1 MYVLSALGV
10 LGVCDRCWRSAV
22 PRSIGTDLED
32 PVTQPPHRPA
42 PSAQARWLG
51 SGIVFAVLAMA
62 SLSFSDATS
71 QWVLL
76 SVSPVMVLWF
86 RYAVQA
92 LGTTLVLAPV
102 RGRAM
107 WRTHSLRWQLLRGLL
122 MVSCSLLAFYC
133 LQRMPVAEFTATVML
148 TPLVLTA
155 LARFV
160 MKEQVSALRWLMVV
174 GGLIGAMLVI
184 RPGGQVDSSVGWM
197 ALTVVLTYA
206 VFQAVTS
213 HMTRTEDPAVMQLY
227 TGWVGW
233 TVSTLLVLNAW
244 VTPQSAQEWALLLL
258 VGLAATLGQYLLIVA
273 FSKAPASVVSPFLYT
288 AVGFSTL
295 MGWWLFDHIPDAQA
309 LTGMGLVVLCG
320 VVSARIQGTRKT

>member
-1 MYVLSALGV
+1 MQKCADSFMKPNLYTTPKAIPLPGRAAWAG
-10 LGVCDRCWRSAV
+10 
-22 PRSIGTDLED
+22 P
-32 PVTQPPHRPA
+32 
-42 PSAQARWLG
+42 
-51 SGIVFAVLAMA
+51 GIVFAVLAMA

-71 QWVLL
+71 KWVML
-76 SVSPVMVLWF
+76 SVTPVMVLWF

-92 LGTTLVLAPV
+92 LGTTLVLVP

-160 MKEQVSALRWLMVV
+160 MKEQVSPLRWLMVV

-233 TVSTLLVLNAW
+233 AVSTLLVLNAW
-244 VTPQSAQEWALLLL
+244 VTPQNLHEWTLLLL
-258 VGLAATLGQYLLIVA
+258 VGLGATLGQYLMIVA

-288 AVGFSTL
+288 GVAFSTL
-295 MGWWLFDHIPDAQA
+295 MGWWLFDHIPDALA
-309 LTGMGLVVLCG
+309 FTGMGLVVLCG
-320 VVSARIQGTRKT
+320 VLSGRIAKPS

>member
-1 MYVLSALGV
+1 MLA

-22 PRSIGTDLED
+22 PRSIGSVLED
-32 PVTQPPHRPA
+32 PLTKPPYRPA
-42 PSAQARWLG
+42 PSAQARCLG

-62 SLSFSDATS
+62 SLSLSDATS

-92 LGTTLVLAPV
+92 LGTALVLAPV
-102 RGRAM
+102 RGWAM

-160 MKEQVSALRWLMVV
+160 MKEQVSPLRWLMVL

-184 RPGGQVDSSVGWM
+184 RPGGHVDSSVGWM
-197 ALTVVLTYA
+197 ALAVVLTYA

-233 TVSTLLVLNAW
+233 VVSSLLVLNAW
-244 VTPQSAQEWALLLL
+244 VTPQSLHEWTLLLL

-288 AVGFSTL
+288 GVGFSTL
-295 MGWWLFDHIPDAQA
+295 MGWWLFAHIPNA
-309 LTGMGLVVLCG
+309 LAFMGMGLVVLCG
-320 VVSARIQGTRKT
+320 VVSGRIKGAGQA

>member
-1 MYVLSALGV
+1 MADPESRGQFVRLRCAKIARVPQKYALTMPQPQP
-10 LGVCDRCWRSAV
+10 DS
-22 PRSIGTDLED
+22 DLQKTWMG
-32 PVTQPPHRPA
+32 P
-42 PSAQARWLG
+42 
-51 SGIVFAVLAMA
+51 GIIFAVLAMA

-102 RGRAM
+102 RGRTM
-107 WRTHSLRWQLLRGLL
+107 WRAHSLRWQLLRGLL
-122 MVSCSLLAFYC
+122 MVACSLLAFYC

-160 MKEQVSALRWLMVV
+160 MKEQVSPLRWLMVV
-174 GGLIGAMLVI
+174 GGLIGALLVI
-184 RPGGQVDSSVGWM
+184 RPGGQVDGSVGWL

-233 TVSTLLVLNAW
+233 AVSTLLVLNAW
-244 VTPQSAQEWALLLL
+244 VTPQSLHEWALLFG

-288 AVGFSTL
+288 GVGFSTL
-295 MGWWLFDHIPDAQA
+295 MGWWMFDHIPDKLAF
-309 LTGMGLVVLCG
+309 TGMALVVLCG
-320 VVSARIQGTRKT
+320 IFSGRIQREGQR

>member
-1 MYVLSALGV
+1 MTPTKTLNEATSPKI
-10 LGVCDRCWRSAV
+10 W
-22 PRSIGTDLED
+22 T
-32 PVTQPPHRPA
+32 
-42 PSAQARWLG
+42 G

-71 QWVLL
+71 KWVLL
-76 SVSPVMVLWF
+76 SVSPLMVLWF

-92 LGTTLVLAPV
+92 LGTALVLAPL

-107 WRTHSLRWQLLRGLL
+107 WRTHSFRWQLLRGLL

-133 LQRMPVAEFTATVML
+133 LQRMPVAEFTAIVML

-160 MKEQVSALRWLMVV
+160 LKEQVSLLRWLMVG
-174 GGLIGAMLVI
+174 GGLIGALLVI
-184 RPGGQVDSSVGWM
+184 RPGGQMDSSVGWM
-197 ALTVVLTYA
+197 AMTVVLTYA

-233 TVSTLLVLNAW
+233 AVSTLLVLNAW
-244 VTPQSAQEWALLLL
+244 VTPQSLHEWALLLL

-288 AVGFSTL
+288 GVGFSTL
-295 MGWWLFDHIPDAQA
+295 MGWWLFAHLPDALA
-309 LTGMGLVVLCG
+309 FTGMGLVVLCG
-320 VVSARIQGTRKT
+320 ILSGRIQTQGKT

>member
-1 MYVLSALGV
+1 MAVSENRGQMGWGRCAKIARLSWEHHLTTPTAQH
-10 LGVCDRCWRSAV
+10 V
-22 PRSIGTDLED
+22 PAG
-32 PVTQPPHRPA
+32 PA
-42 PSAQARWLG
+42 IWTG

-71 QWVLL
+71 KWALL

-92 LGTTLVLAPV
+92 LGTTIVLAPV
-102 RGRAM
+102 RGQAM

-155 LARFV
+155 LARLV
-160 MKEQVSALRWLMVV
+160 LKEQVSPLRWLMVG
-174 GGLIGAMLVI
+174 GGLIGALLVI

-233 TVSTLLVLNAW
+233 AVSTLLVLNAW
-244 VTPQSAQEWALLLL
+244 VTPQSLHEWALLLW

-288 AVGFSTL
+288 GVGFSTL
-295 MGWWLFDHIPDAQA
+295 MGWWLFDHLPDALA
-309 LTGMGLVVLCG
+309 WMGMWLVVLCG
-320 VVSARIQGTRKT
+320 IISGRVQAQGKT

>member
-1 MYVLSALGV
+1 MPKPQPDSALQKTWMG
-10 LGVCDRCWRSAV
+10 
-22 PRSIGTDLED
+22 P
-32 PVTQPPHRPA
+32 
-42 PSAQARWLG
+42 
-51 SGIVFAVLAMA
+51 GIVFAVLAMA

-76 SVSPVMVLWF
+76 SVSPVMLLWF

-102 RGRAM
+102 RGRTM

-122 MVSCSLLAFYC
+122 MVACSLLAFYC

-160 MKEQVSALRWLMVV
+160 MKEQVSPLRWLMVV
-174 GGLIGAMLVI
+174 GGLVGALLVI
-184 RPGGQVDSSVGWM
+184 RPGGQVDGSVGWM

-233 TVSTLLVLNAW
+233 TVSTLLVFSAW
-244 VTPQSAQEWALLLL
+244 VTPQGLHEWALLLL

-273 FSKAPASVVSPFLYT
+273 FSKAPASVISPFLYT

-295 MGWWLFDHIPDAQA
+295 LGWWMFDHVPDVLAF
-309 LTGMGLVVLCG
+309 TGMALVVLCG
-320 VVSARIQGTRKT
+320 IFSGRIQREGQR

>member
-1 MYVLSALGV
+1 MEPCLQKTESNSRVSWFGP
-10 LGVCDRCWRSAV
+10 G
-22 PRSIGTDLED
+22 IG
-32 PVTQPPHRPA
+32 
-42 PSAQARWLG
+42 
-51 SGIVFAVLAMA
+51 FAVLAMA

-71 QWVLL
+71 KWVML
-76 SVSPVMVLWF
+76 SVTPLMVLWF

-92 LGTTLVLAPV
+92 LGTTLVLAPL

-122 MVSCSLLAFYC
+122 MVTCSLLAFYC

-160 MKEQVSALRWLMVV
+160 MKEQVSTLRWLMVL
-174 GGLIGAMLVI
+174 GGLLGALLVI
-184 RPGGQVDSSVGWM
+184 RPGGQVDPSVGWM
-197 ALTVVLTYA
+197 ALTVVLTYS

-233 TVSTLLVLNAW
+233 AVSTLLVINAW
-244 VTPQSAQEWALLLL
+244 VTPRSLHEWALLLM

-273 FSKAPASVVSPFLYT
+273 FSKAPASAVSPFLYT
-288 AVGFSTL
+288 GVGFSTL
-295 MGWWLFDHIPDAQA
+295 MGWWLFNHMPDALA
-309 LTGMGLVVLCG
+309 FIGMALVVLCG
-320 VVSARIQGTRKT
+320 LVAGRMQRTGKAVAFNQA

>member
-1 MYVLSALGV
+1 M
-10 LGVCDRCWRSAV
+10 
-22 PRSIGTDLED
+22 PK
-32 PVTQPPHRPA
+32 TQPDRSP
-42 PSAQARWLG
+42 QKTMMG

-62 SLSFSDATS
+62 TLSFSDATS

-76 SVSPVMVLWF
+76 SVTPLMVLWF

-92 LGTTLVLAPV
+92 LGTTLLLAPV

-107 WRTHSLRWQLLRGLL
+107 WRTHSLRWQVLRGLL
-122 MVSCSLLAFYC
+122 MVSCSLLAFHC

-160 MKEQVSALRWLMVV
+160 MKEQVSPLRWLMVV
-174 GGLIGAMLVI
+174 GGLMGVLLVI
-184 RPGGQVDSSVGWM
+184 RPGGQVDGSVGWL

-213 HMTRTEDPAVMQLY
+213 HMTRSEDPAVMQLY

-233 TVSTLLVLNAW
+233 AVSTLLVLNAW
-244 VTPQSAQEWALLLL
+244 VTPQSLHEWTLLLWI
-258 VGLAATLGQYLLIVA
+258 GLAATVGQYLLIVA
-273 FSKAPASVVSPFLYT
+273 FSRAPASVISPFLYT
-288 AVGFSTL
+288 GVGFSTL
-295 MGWWLFDHIPDAQA
+295 LGWWMFDHIPDVLAF
-309 LTGMGLVVLCG
+309 TGMALVVLCG
-320 VVSARIQGTRKT
+320 IVSGRIQSGGRG

>member
-1 MYVLSALGV
+1 M
-10 LGVCDRCWRSAV
+10 
-22 PRSIGTDLED
+22 PK
-32 PVTQPPHRPA
+32 TQPDRSP
-42 PSAQARWLG
+42 QKTMMG

-62 SLSFSDATS
+62 TLSFSDATS

-76 SVSPVMVLWF
+76 SVTPWMVLWF

-92 LGTTLVLAPV
+92 LGTTLLLAPV

-107 WRTHSLRWQLLRGLL
+107 WRTHSLRWQVLRGLL
-122 MVSCSLLAFYC
+122 MVSCSLLAFHC

-160 MKEQVSALRWLMVV
+160 MKEQVSPLRWLMVV
-174 GGLIGAMLVI
+174 GGLMGVLLVI
-184 RPGGQVDSSVGWM
+184 RPGGQVDGSVGWL

-213 HMTRTEDPAVMQLY
+213 HMTRSEDPAVMQLY

-233 TVSTLLVLNAW
+233 AVSTLLVLNAW
-244 VTPQSAQEWALLLL
+244 VTPQSLHEWTLLLWI
-258 VGLAATLGQYLLIVA
+258 GLAATVGQYLLIVA
-273 FSKAPASVVSPFLYT
+273 FSRAPASVISPFLYT
-288 AVGFSTL
+288 GVGFSTL
-295 MGWWLFDHIPDAQA
+295 LGWWMFGHIPDVLAF
-309 LTGMGLVVLCG
+309 TGMALVVLCG
-320 VVSARIQGTRKT
+320 IVSGRIQSGGRG

>member
-1 MYVLSALGV
+1 MVGALCAKIAKIPRKYALNMPKPQTDSALQKTWMG
-10 LGVCDRCWRSAV
+10 
-22 PRSIGTDLED
+22 P
-32 PVTQPPHRPA
+32 
-42 PSAQARWLG
+42 
-51 SGIVFAVLAMA
+51 GIVFAVLAMA

-76 SVSPVMVLWF
+76 SVSPVMLLWF

-102 RGRAM
+102 RGRTM

-122 MVSCSLLAFYC
+122 MVACSLLAFYC

-160 MKEQVSALRWLMVV
+160 MKEQVSPLRWLMVV
-174 GGLIGAMLVI
+174 GGLVGALLVI
-184 RPGGQVDSSVGWM
+184 RPGGQVDGSVGWM

-233 TVSTLLVLNAW
+233 TVSTLLVFSAW
-244 VTPQSAQEWALLLL
+244 VTPQGLHEWALLLL

-273 FSKAPASVVSPFLYT
+273 FSKAPASVISPFLYT

-295 MGWWLFDHIPDAQA
+295 LGWWMFDHVPDVLAF
-309 LTGMGLVVLCG
+309 TGMALVVLCG
-320 VVSARIQGTRKT
+320 IFSGRIQREGQR

>member
-1 MYVLSALGV
+1 M
-10 LGVCDRCWRSAV
+10 
-22 PRSIGTDLED
+22 
-32 PVTQPPHRPA
+32 TQPPNPTDQPR
-42 PSAQARWLG
+42 QAG
-51 SGIVFAVLAMA
+51 GVGPGIVFAVLAMA
-62 SLSFSDATS
+62 CLSFSDATS
-71 QWVLL
+71 KWVML
-76 SVSPVMVLWF
+76 SVTPLMVLWF

-92 LGTTLVLAPV
+92 LGTAMVLAPV

-160 MKEQVSALRWLMVV
+160 MKESVSPLRWLMVV
-174 GGLIGAMLVI
+174 GGLVGALLVI
-184 RPGGQVDSSVGWM
+184 RPGGQVDPSVGWM
-197 ALTVVLTYA
+197 ALTVVVTYA

-233 TVSTLLVLNAW
+233 AVSTLLVLNAW
-244 VTPQSAQEWALLLL
+244 VTPQTLNEWVLLLL

-295 MGWWLFDHIPDAQA
+295 MGWWLFDHIPDALA
-309 LTGMGLVVLCG
+309 FTGMGLVVLCG
-320 VVSARIQGTRKT
+320 VVSGRIKGAGKT

>member
-1 MYVLSALGV
+1 MESSLQTTPNAIQS
-10 LGVCDRCWRSAV
+10 
-22 PRSIGTDLED
+22 P
-32 PVTQPPHRPA
+32 
-42 PSAQARWLG
+42 AQAAWAG
-51 SGIVFAVLAMA
+51 PGILFAVLAMA

-71 QWVLL
+71 KWVMF
-76 SVSPVMVLWF
+76 SVTPVMVLWF

-92 LGTTLVLAPV
+92 LGTALVLAPL

-160 MKEQVSALRWLMVV
+160 MKEQVSPLRWLMVV

-233 TVSTLLVLNAW
+233 AVSTLLVFNAW
-244 VTPQSAQEWALLLL
+244 VTPQSGQEWALLLL

-288 AVGFSTL
+288 GVGFSTL
-295 MGWWLFDHIPDAQA
+295 MGWWLFDHIPDALA
-309 LTGMGLVVLCG
+309 FTGMGLVVLCG
-320 VVSARIQGTRKT
+320 VVAGRIKGAAKA

>member
-1 MYVLSALGV
+1 MHTTPNAIHSP
-10 LGVCDRCWRSAV
+10 D
-22 PRSIGTDLED
+22 
-32 PVTQPPHRPA
+32 
-42 PSAQARWLG
+42 QAAWAG
-51 SGIVFAVLAMA
+51 PGILFAVLAMA

-71 QWVLL
+71 KWVML
-76 SVSPVMVLWF
+76 SVTPVMVLWF

-92 LGTTLVLAPV
+92 LGTALVLAPL
-102 RGRAM
+102 RGGAM
-107 WRTHSLRWQLLRGLL
+107 WRTHSLRLQLLRGLL

-133 LQRMPVAEFTATVML
+133 LQRMPVAEFTAIVML

-160 MKEQVSALRWLMVV
+160 MKEQVSPLRWLMVV
-174 GGLIGAMLVI
+174 GGLLGAMLVI

-233 TVSTLLVLNAW
+233 AVSTLLVFNAW
-244 VTPQSAQEWALLLL
+244 VTPQTLHEWALLLL

-288 AVGFSTL
+288 GVGFSTL
-295 MGWWLFDHIPDAQA
+295 MGWWLFDHIPDAMA
-309 LTGMGLVVLCG
+309 FTGMGLVVLCG
-320 VVSARIQGTRKT
+320 VVSGRIAKPRELARP

>member
-1 MYVLSALGV
+1 MQKWQRGSDEMILEFCVQRPVLTGHLAWFGP
-10 LGVCDRCWRSAV
+10 G
-22 PRSIGTDLED
+22 IG
-32 PVTQPPHRPA
+32 
-42 PSAQARWLG
+42 
-51 SGIVFAVLAMA
+51 FAVLAMA

-71 QWVLL
+71 KWVML
-76 SVSPVMVLWF
+76 SVTPLMVLWF

-92 LGTTLVLAPV
+92 LGTTMVLAPL

-107 WRTHSLRWQLLRGLL
+107 WHTHSLRWQVLRGML

-160 MKEQVSALRWLMVV
+160 MKEQVSSLRWLMVL
-174 GGLIGAMLVI
+174 GGLLGALLVI
-184 RPGGQVDSSVGWM
+184 RPGGQVDPSVGWM
-197 ALTVVLTYA
+197 ALTVVFTYA

-233 TVSTLLVLNAW
+233 AVSTLLVLNAW
-244 VTPQSAQEWALLLL
+244 VTPQSLHEWVLLIL
-258 VGLAATLGQYLLIVA
+258 VGLAATLGQYLLILA
-273 FSKAPASVVSPFLYT
+273 FSKAPASVISPFLYT
-288 AVGFSTL
+288 GVGFSTL
-295 MGWWLFDHIPDAQA
+295 MGWWLFDHMPDAWA
-309 LTGMGLVVLCG
+309 FTGMGLVVLCG
-320 VVSARIQGTRKT
+320 LVAGRIQRAGGAAQLTTGSKLGGSGL

>member
-1 MYVLSALGV
+1 
-10 LGVCDRCWRSAV
+10 VCQDGRLPNRSLTV
-22 PRSIGTDLED
+22 KPS
-32 PVTQPPHRPA
+32 PHPQPSSLA
-42 PSAQARWLG
+42 WLQP
-51 SGIVFAVLAMA
+51 GIVFAVLAMA

-71 QWVLL
+71 KWVML
-76 SVSPVMVLWF
+76 SVTPLMVLWF

-92 LGTTLVLAPV
+92 VGTALVLAPM

-160 MKEQVSALRWLMVV
+160 MKEQVSPLRWLMVV
-174 GGLIGAMLVI
+174 GLIGAMLVI

-197 ALTVVLTYA
+197 ALTVVVTYA

-233 TVSTLLVLNAW
+233 AVSTVLVLNAW
-244 VTPQSAQEWALLLL
+244 VTPQSLQEWVLLLM

-288 AVGFSTL
+288 GVAFSTV
-295 MGWWLFDHIPDAQA
+295 MGWWLFDHIPDALA
-309 LTGMGLVVLCG
+309 FTGMGLVVLCG
-320 VVSARIQGTRKT
+320 VVAGRIKGAAKA

>member
-1 MYVLSALGV
+1 
-10 LGVCDRCWRSAV
+10 
-22 PRSIGTDLED
+22 
-32 PVTQPPHRPA
+32 
-42 PSAQARWLG
+42 
-51 SGIVFAVLAMA
+51 MA

-92 LGTTLVLAPV
+92 LGTTLVLAPL

-107 WRTHSLRWQLLRGLL
+107 WRAHSLRWQLLRGLL

-148 TPLVLTA
+148 APLVLTA

-160 MKEQVSALRWLMVV
+160 MKEQVSPLRWLMVL

-184 RPGGQVDSSVGWM
+184 RPAGQVDSSVGWM
-197 ALTVVLTYA
+197 ALTVVLTFA

-233 TVSTLLVLNAW
+233 AVSTLLVLNAW
-244 VTPQSAQEWALLLL
+244 VTPKSGQEWVLLLW

-273 FSKAPASVVSPFLYT
+273 FSKAPASVVSPILYT
-288 AVGFSTL
+288 GVGFSTL
-295 MGWWLFDHIPDAQA
+295 MGWWMFDHIPDALA

-320 VVSARIQGTRKT
+320 VVSARIQGDRKPGSIKAGV

>member
-1 MYVLSALGV
+1 LRHPPNAIQS
-10 LGVCDRCWRSAV
+10 
-22 PRSIGTDLED
+22 
-32 PVTQPPHRPA
+32 PVQVAWAGH
-42 PSAQARWLG
+42 
-51 SGIVFAVLAMA
+51 GIFFAVLAMA

-71 QWVLL
+71 KWVML
-76 SVSPVMVLWF
+76 SVTPVMVLWF

-92 LGTTLVLAPV
+92 LGTALVLAPL
-102 RGRAM
+102 RGGAM

-122 MVSCSLLAFYC
+122 MVTCSLLAFYC
-133 LQRMPVAEFTATVML
+133 LQRMPVAEFTAIVML
-148 TPLVLTA
+148 TPLVLTG

-160 MKEQVSALRWLMVV
+160 MKEPVSPLRWLMVL
-174 GGLIGAMLVI
+174 GGLIGALLVI

-233 TVSTLLVLNAW
+233 AVSTLLVFNAW
-244 VTPQSAQEWALLLL
+244 VTPQSGQEWALLLL

-273 FSKAPASVVSPFLYT
+273 FSKAPAAVVSPFLYT
-288 AVGFSTL
+288 GVGFSTL
-295 MGWWLFDHIPDAQA
+295 MGWWLFDHMPDALA
-309 LTGMGLVVLCG
+309 FTGMGLVVLCG
-320 VVSARIQGTRKT
+320 VVSSRIQGAGKN

>member
-1 MYVLSALGV
+1 MADSVNRGHMVGALCAKIAKVPRKYALNMPKPQPDSALQK
-10 LGVCDRCWRSAV
+10 
-22 PRSIGTDLED
+22 T
-32 PVTQPPHRPA
+32 
-42 PSAQARWLG
+42 WLG
-51 SGIVFAVLAMA
+51 PGIVFAVLAMA

-92 LGTTLVLAPV
+92 LGTTLVLAPL

-160 MKEQVSALRWLMVV
+160 MKEQVSPLRWLMVV
-174 GGLIGAMLVI
+174 GGLVGALLVI
-184 RPGGQVDSSVGWM
+184 RPGGQVDGSVGWM

-233 TVSTLLVLNAW
+233 ALSTLLVLNAW
-244 VTPQSAQEWALLLL
+244 VTPQGLHEWALLLL

-273 FSKAPASVVSPFLYT
+273 FSKAPASVISPFLYT

-295 MGWWLFDHIPDAQA
+295 LGWWMFDHIPDVLAF
-309 LTGMGLVVLCG
+309 TGMALVVLCG
-320 VVSARIQGTRKT
+320 IFSGRIQREGQC

>member
-1 MYVLSALGV
+1 MTFGV
-10 LGVCDRCWRSAV
+10 PVQSPQSVGRGAWFG
-22 PRSIGTDLED
+22 PGIG
-32 PVTQPPHRPA
+32 
-42 PSAQARWLG
+42 
-51 SGIVFAVLAMA
+51 FAVVAMA

-71 QWVLL
+71 KWVML
-76 SVSPVMVLWF
+76 SVTPLMVLWF

-92 LGTTLVLAPV
+92 LGTALVLAPT

-160 MKEQVSALRWLMVV
+160 MKEQVSPLRWLMVV
-174 GGLIGAMLVI
+174 GGLIGALLVI
-184 RPGGQVDSSVGWM
+184 RPGGQVDSTVGWV

-233 TVSTLLVLNAW
+233 AVSSLLVLNAW
-244 VTPQSAQEWALLLL
+244 VTPQNLQEWTLLLL
-258 VGLAATLGQYLLIVA
+258 VGLAATVGQYLLIVA
-273 FSKAPASVVSPFLYT
+273 FSKAPASEVSPFLYT
-288 AVGFSTL
+288 GVGFSTL
-295 MGWWLFDHIPDAQA
+295 MGWWLFDHIPDALA
-309 LTGMGLVVLCG
+309 FTGMGLVVVCG
-320 VVSARIQGTRKT
+320 LVSGRIQSAAQIALRANKTQ

>member
-1 MYVLSALGV
+1 MNPSPPQRPLSSQA
-10 LGVCDRCWRSAV
+10 WM
-22 PRSIGTDLED
+22 
-32 PVTQPPHRPA
+32 QP
-42 PSAQARWLG
+42 
-51 SGIVFAVLAMA
+51 GIFFAVLAMA
-62 SLSFSDATS
+62 SLSFSDVTS
-71 QWVLL
+71 KWVML
-76 SVSPVMVLWF
+76 SVTPVMVLWF
-86 RYAVQA
+86 RYVVQA
-92 LGTTLVLAPV
+92 LGTALVLAPL

-122 MVSCSLLAFYC
+122 MVTCSLLAFYC

-148 TPLVLTA
+148 TPLALTA

-160 MKEQVSALRWLMVV
+160 MKEQVSKLRWLMVV

-184 RPGGQVDSSVGWM
+184 RPGGQVDPSVGWM

-233 TVSTLLVLNAW
+233 AVSTLLVANAW
-244 VTPQSAQEWALLLL
+244 VTPQSLHEWTLLLV

-288 AVGFSTL
+288 GVGFSTL
-295 MGWWLFDHIPDAQA
+295 MGWWLFDHMPDALA
-309 LTGMGLVVLCG
+309 FTGMGLVVLCG
-320 VVSARIQGTRKT
+320 VLSGRIQGRGKP

>member
-1 MYVLSALGV
+1 MNAAGHFQHKRHM
-10 LGVCDRCWRSAV
+10 G
-22 PRSIGTDLED
+22 
-32 PVTQPPHRPA
+32 PV
-42 PSAQARWLG
+42 G
-51 SGIVFAVLAMA
+51 SGIAMAVAAMA

-71 QWVLL
+71 KWVML
-76 SVSPVMVLWF
+76 SVTPLMVLWF

-92 LGTTLVLAPV
+92 VGTALLLAPV

-160 MKEQVSALRWLMVV
+160 MKEQVSPLRWLMVV

-233 TVSTLLVLNAW
+233 AVSTVLVFNAW
-244 VTPQSAQEWALLLL
+244 VTPQSLNEWGLLLM

-288 AVGFSTL
+288 GVAFSTF
-295 MGWWLFDHIPDAQA
+295 MGWWLFDHIPDALA
-309 LTGMGLVVLCG
+309 FTGMGLVVLCG
-320 VVSARIQGTRKT
+320 VVAGRIKGAAKT

>member
-1 MYVLSALGV
+1 MQKWQHGSDQMFLEFCVQRPVLTGHLAWFGP
-10 LGVCDRCWRSAV
+10 G
-22 PRSIGTDLED
+22 IG
-32 PVTQPPHRPA
+32 
-42 PSAQARWLG
+42 
-51 SGIVFAVLAMA
+51 FAVLAMA

-71 QWVLL
+71 KWVML
-76 SVSPVMVLWF
+76 SVTPLMVLWF

-92 LGTTLVLAPV
+92 LGTTMVLAPL

-107 WRTHSLRWQLLRGLL
+107 WHTHSLRWQVLRGML

-160 MKEQVSALRWLMVV
+160 MKEQVSALRWLMVL
-174 GGLIGAMLVI
+174 GGLLGALLVI
-184 RPGGQVDSSVGWM
+184 RPGGQVDTSVGWM
-197 ALTVVLTYA
+197 ALTVVFTYA

-233 TVSTLLVLNAW
+233 AVSTLLVLNAW
-244 VTPQSAQEWALLLL
+244 VTPQSLHEWVLLIL
-258 VGLAATLGQYLLIVA
+258 VGLAATLGQYLLILA
-273 FSKAPASVVSPFLYT
+273 FSKAPASVISPFLYT
-288 AVGFSTL
+288 GVGFSTL
-295 MGWWLFDHIPDAQA
+295 MGWWLFDHMPDAWA
-309 LTGMGLVVLCG
+309 FTGMGLVVLCG
-320 VVSARIQGTRKT
+320 LVAGRIQRAGGAAQLTTGSKLGRSGL

>member
-1 MYVLSALGV
+1 MAKLPRKHLLSK
-10 LGVCDRCWRSAV
+10 
-22 PRSIGTDLED
+22 PH
-32 PVTQPPHRPA
+32 TQHEPA
-42 PSAQARWLG
+42 GQKIWTG

-71 QWVLL
+71 KWALL

-86 RYAVQA
+86 RYALQA
-92 LGTTLVLAPV
+92 LGTTIVLAPL
-102 RGRAM
+102 RGRVM

-160 MKEQVSALRWLMVV
+160 MKEQVSPLRWLMVV
-174 GGLIGAMLVI
+174 GGLIGALLVI

-233 TVSTLLVLNAW
+233 GVSTLLVLNAW
-244 VTPQSAQEWALLLL
+244 VTPQSLHEWTLLLW

-273 FSKAPASVVSPFLYT
+273 FSKAPASVISPFLYT
-288 AVGFSTL
+288 GVGFSTL
-295 MGWWLFDHIPDAQA
+295 MGWWLFDHLPDALA
-309 LTGMGLVVLCG
+309 FTGMGLVVLCG
-320 VVSARIQGTRKT
+320 IIAGRIQTQGKP

>member
-1 MYVLSALGV
+1 MPKTQS
-10 LGVCDRCWRSAV
+10 DRS
-22 PRSIGTDLED
+22 PQKTMM
-32 PVTQPPHRPA
+32 
-42 PSAQARWLG
+42 G

-62 SLSFSDATS
+62 ILSFSDATS

-76 SVSPVMVLWF
+76 SVTPLMVLWF

-92 LGTTLVLAPV
+92 LGTTLLLAPL

-107 WRTHSLRWQLLRGLL
+107 WRTHSLRWQVLRGLL
-122 MVSCSLLAFYC
+122 MVSCSLLAFHC

-160 MKEQVSALRWLMVV
+160 MKEQVSPLRWLMVV
-174 GGLIGAMLVI
+174 GGLMGVLLVI
-184 RPGGQVDSSVGWM
+184 RPGGQVDGSVGWL

-213 HMTRTEDPAVMQLY
+213 HMTRSEDPAVMQLY

-233 TVSTLLVLNAW
+233 AVSTLLVLNAW
-244 VTPQSAQEWALLLL
+244 VTPQSLQEWTLLLWI
-258 VGLAATLGQYLLIVA
+258 GLAATLGQYLLIVA
-273 FSKAPASVVSPFLYT
+273 FSRAPASVISPFLYT
-288 AVGFSTL
+288 GVGFSTL
-295 MGWWLFDHIPDAQA
+295 LGWWMFDHIPDVLAF
-309 LTGMGLVVLCG
+309 TGMALVVLCG
-320 VVSARIQGTRKT
+320 IVSGRIQSGGRG

>member
-1 MYVLSALGV
+1 MTPTKTLNEAASPKI
-10 LGVCDRCWRSAV
+10 W
-22 PRSIGTDLED
+22 T
-32 PVTQPPHRPA
+32 
-42 PSAQARWLG
+42 G

-71 QWVLL
+71 KWVLL
-76 SVSPVMVLWF
+76 SVSPLMVLWF

-92 LGTTLVLAPV
+92 LGTALVLAPL

-107 WRTHSLRWQLLRGLL
+107 WRTHSFRWQLLRGLL

-133 LQRMPVAEFTATVML
+133 LQRMPVAEFTAIVML

-160 MKEQVSALRWLMVV
+160 LKEQVSLLRWLMVG
-174 GGLIGAMLVI
+174 GGLIGALLVI
-184 RPGGQVDSSVGWM
+184 RPGGQMDSSVGWM
-197 ALTVVLTYA
+197 AMTVVLTYA

-233 TVSTLLVLNAW
+233 AVSTLLVLNAW
-244 VTPQSAQEWALLLL
+244 VTPQSLHEWALLLL

-288 AVGFSTL
+288 GVGFSTL
-295 MGWWLFDHIPDAQA
+295 MGWWLFAHLPDALA
-309 LTGMGLVVLCG
+309 FTGRGLVVLCG
-320 VVSARIQGTRKT
+320 ILSGRIQTQGKT

>member
-1 MYVLSALGV
+1 
-10 LGVCDRCWRSAV
+10 
-22 PRSIGTDLED
+22 
-32 PVTQPPHRPA
+32 
-42 PSAQARWLG
+42 
-51 SGIVFAVLAMA
+51 MA

-71 QWVLL
+71 KWVML
-76 SVSPVMVLWF
+76 SVTPLMVLWF

-92 LGTTLVLAPV
+92 VGTALVLAPL

-160 MKEQVSALRWLMVV
+160 MKEQVSPLRWLMVV

-197 ALTVVLTYA
+197 ALTVVVTYA

-213 HMTRTEDPAVMQLY
+213 HMTRTEDPAVMQL
-227 TGWVGW
+227 
-233 TVSTLLVLNAW
+233 
-244 VTPQSAQEWALLLL
+244 
-258 VGLAATLGQYLLIVA
+258 
-273 FSKAPASVVSPFLYT
+273 
-288 AVGFSTL
+288 
-295 MGWWLFDHIPDAQA
+295 
-309 LTGMGLVVLCG
+309 
-320 VVSARIQGTRKT
+320 